1 VQPYA
6 LRTPETESASSARPF
21 QIFVADDVLD
31 DLRAR
36 LARTRFTAA
45 SDSTYRAAGT
55 DPGYLCD
62 PVAYWADGF
71 D

>member
-21 QIFVADDVLD
+21 QIFVADDVLE

-36 LARTRFTAA
+36 LARTRFAAA
-45 SDSTYRAAGT
+45 SDCRRRCS
-55 DPGYLCD
+55 PG
-62 PVAYWADGF
+62 
-71 D
+71 